1 MTESAY
7 TVRDLE
13 WLRRDLEKL
22 QQKGSYSMMNNSQF
36 FKSYV
41 LQTVCCKRVA
51 NVLQTRYKPVTNDP
65 ILTIFHY
72 SVWTR

>member
-41 LQTVCCKRVA
+41 LQTACCKRVT
-51 NVLQTRYKPVTNDP
+51 NPLQTT
-65 ILTIFHY
+65 TF
-72 SVWTR
+72 